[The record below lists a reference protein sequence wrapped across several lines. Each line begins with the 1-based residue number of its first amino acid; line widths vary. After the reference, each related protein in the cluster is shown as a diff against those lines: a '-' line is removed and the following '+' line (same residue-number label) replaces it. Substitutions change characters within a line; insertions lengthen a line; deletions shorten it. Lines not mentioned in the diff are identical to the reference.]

1 MSGWAAKRF
10 WTDAQVTPQDGGF
23 AVALD
28 ARPVRTPA
36 KAPLIVPTHALARA
50 IADEWMAQGERVDP
64 GTMPVTR
71 SANAAIDKVAV
82 QHAEVAEMIADYG
95 DSDLLCY
102 RAAAPGELVA
112 EQAAAWDP
120 MLAWCDSFYAA
131 PLIQRTGIV
140 HSPQTPASL
149 KILRAAVHA
158 QDNYA
163 LTALHDLVSLSGS
176 LVIGLAALQDDQDI
190 EYLWKLSRL
199 DEEWQARLWGADDE
213 AEELAARKC
222 AAFLH
227 ARRFFCLSRA

>member
-1 MSGWAAKRF
+1 MSDWATKRF
-10 WTDAQVTPQDGGF
+10 WKEAQVTSVEDGFG
-23 AVALD
+23 VALD
-28 ARPVRTPA
+28 ERPLRTPA
-36 KAPLIVPTHALARA
+36 KAPLIVPTRALAEA
-50 IADEWMAQGERVDP
+50 IATEWDAQTERVDP

-82 QHAEVAEMIADYG
+82 QHGEVADMIADYG

-102 RAAAPGELVA
+102 RADSPVELVA

-131 PLIQRTGIV
+131 PLTQLTGLM
-140 HSPQTPASL
+140 HRPQAPESL
-149 KILRAAVHA
+149 RILREAVHA
-158 QDNYA
+158 QDNYG

-176 LVIGLAALQDDQDI
+176 LVLGLAALQDDQDI
-190 EYLWKLSRL
+190 DYLWKLSRL
-199 DEEWQARLWGADDE
+199 DEEWQARLWGVDDE
-213 AEELAARKC
+213 ATELAARKC

>member
-1 MSGWAAKRF
+1 MSTWAAKRF
-10 WTDAQVTPQDGGF
+10 WKEAQVTPGEGGF
-23 AVALD
+23 GVALD
-28 ARPVRTPA
+28 GRPVRTPA
-36 KAPLIVPTHALARA
+36 KAPLIVPTRALAQA
-50 IADEWMAQGERVDP
+50 IAAEWDAQIERVDP
-64 GTMPVTR
+64 TTMPMTR

-102 RAAAPGELVA
+102 RAAAPAELAA

-131 PLIQRTGIV
+131 PLSHLTGIM
-140 HSPQTPASL
+140 HQPQNPDSL
-149 KILRAAVHA
+149 KILRAAVHS

-176 LVIGLAALQDDQDI
+176 LVLGLAALQGGQDI

-213 AEELAARKC
+213 AEDLAARKC

-227 ARRFFCLSRA
+227 AHRFFCLSRA